1 MAASLTLDIGEDRI
15 LLETRSNVYHLDIF
29 LPFLLIQADCV
40 AQFNRRTKVSVSGVI
55 SRSAGIVLFVRTMLW
70 CWHGSSSGDITQGR
84 AGSSDLAEELL
95 LWLAPWLPPWLT
107 TFSISFINIAHRLI
121 YGLQNVSCIH
131 AGTVNNYLEH
141 VQ

>member
-70 CWHGSSSGDITQGR
+70 C
-84 AGSSDLAEELL
+84 
-95 LWLAPWLPPWLT
+95 
-107 TFSISFINIAHRLI
+107 
-121 YGLQNVSCIH
+121 
-131 AGTVNNYLEH
+131 
-141 VQ
+141 